1 MSLGSSPL
9 GRHRRELP
17 GRLIPQL
24 SWHRGGPGQPRL
36 RWGCAERCTKA
47 GRGARYCG
55 APGGGP
61 GCGDPVTTARRG
73 SYAGGEPRPV
83 GSLCGVNTSYGEP
96 HPVPS
101 SRGPPPWST
110 CHNSPRTV
118 PVLFFSRLALGGV
131 YGMDCL
137 SLTHLRLLL
146 LPKGVP
152 SPTTLLSQSQ
162 QP

>member
-1 MSLGSSPL
+1 MTVFTRIVVGLETCSPPAKVRGTPVSLRSSPL

-24 SWHRGGPGQPRL
+24 PSWHRGGPRQPRL
-36 RWGCAERCTKA
+36 RWSWAERCTKA
-47 GRGARYCG
+47 GRGSRYRG

-73 SYAGGEPRPV
+73 SHAGGEPRPI
-83 GSLCGVNTSYGEP
+83 GSLCGVNTSCGGP

-110 CHNSPRTV
+110 CHNSPRTF
-118 PVLFFSRLALGGV
+118 PVLFLSAWHLGEC
-131 YGMDCL
+131 MAWTA
-137 SLTHLRLLL
+137 SL
-146 LPKGVP
+146 
-152 SPTTLLSQSQ
+152 
-162 QP
+162 